1 MVTSRCPY
9 CQSCCSGP
17 FTTAGRQEPL
27 SRALL
32 SLLASE
38 VQKNEAKDRI
48 PYKIHV
54 TVSDKLSTVL
64 LHRDSCRAV
73 HSSYHHTVIS
83 CEIFPT
89 QAARQGGAEDKSFQ
103 EIPEDTKYK
112 LTQVPCTGKHPLHW
126 PQDVICPPGQEQK
139 LYMCVITHSRGHLC
153 IHWYIHR
160 NVKDEGQAVIWQYFS
175 LEVYQ
180 YWFSFKVCSWFQ
192 LWVITASSNGT
203 LIYLIYCTTSPRKN
217 CELLSKSA
225 VFAKSILGNATSPRN
240 YFC

>member
-38 VQKNEAKDRI
+38 VQKTEAKDRI

-89 QAARQGGAEDKSFQ
+89 QAARQGSAEDRASKRYQKIQS
-103 EIPEDTKYK
+103 ISLHKC
-112 LTQVPCTGKHPLHW
+112 LVQVSTPSTGLKMLSAHQARSRSCT
-126 PQDVICPPGQEQK
+126 
-139 LYMCVITHSRGHLC
+139 CV
-153 IHWYIHR
+153 
-160 NVKDEGQAVIWQYFS
+160 
-175 LEVYQ
+175 
-180 YWFSFKVCSWFQ
+180 
-192 LWVITASSNGT
+192 
-203 LIYLIYCTTSPRKN
+203 
-217 CELLSKSA
+217 
-225 VFAKSILGNATSPRN
+225 
-240 YFC
+240 